1 MEIEHLKHDKDKLQR
16 LLEEKQLIMEREYLK
31 IVFHEE
37 AIQDKNN
44 VIKRLEQDLLDQE
57 YEANCRLKDL
67 EQRLNSESNLKQL
80 ESQSNRIDLEAIFN
94 TLIGLIS
101 GLEVQAS
108 ELKAQKNLLESE
120 KLNLKKD
127 NQSLKEELQASS
139 SNNARLIDTVEQW
152 TSKAEKLDL
161 ACEQEIAR
169 GRELEEKIAEYKE
182 RYQELKKAY
191 EAVVEE
197 SLEKDIQTRKLA
209 DQISVLEK
217 ELKQRGAESK
227 SLNIKSQNFEEEI
240 LRLREQL
247 EDSKKQERANDL
259 RAFENEEKLK
269 RIAFEIEEVH
279 RENSKLNSDGE
290 ALRKQKHEL
299 KAKLS
304 KVTEICKRITKEKQS
319 TEKNL
324 ERAVAK
330 INKMESSITK
340 AILAKV
346 AIFKNEL
353 NEMRD
358 HQRVTTTR
366 MTKENEAKIMELTKH
381 FMGILTQAKEQ
392 QAQELQREFNYQYEG
407 LKEKSLRM
415 EKDLE
420 EMYEQKYSEKERNVK
435 YIHDINN
442 KLNENIKSLKEDYE
456 RLQLKYSRCLDEA
469 EKTAREKV
477 NAELRLDQL
486 RQQYV
491 SEINSFNY
499 ELQKCSQEFMSQKI
513 ILQDERATEIK
524 NLLNEVEKLK
534 STNQET
540 LTKCQAQVQQLSTRY
555 NDDIETLERSYKNE
569 VQEVTKMLTESRLVE
584 QELAIKMLDLN
595 EKVHNLEIKTYE
607 LEKENI
613 TLKQKEDDYLGLY
626 ESKIDELK
634 IMITKDNERMNA
646 FKTEKFKELSNYKST
661 IITFEKEISL
671 KDKKIEDLS
680 EEKELLKRR
689 MQELVTQNTVLES
702 QRDKQ
707 KLNRTENIYQESK
720 ENSKLRAK
728 TLENFDG
735 GLDTFLATA
744 SISRRKYPTNEF
756 SRGVQGKPNS
766 TALTLNNS
774 RFSKKDVESSL
785 LVSTRKSQY
794 RNPLGNQI
802 PTNNLTLDDF
812 DS

>member
-1 MEIEHLKHDKDKLQR
+1 MH
-16 LLEEKQLIMEREYLK
+16 
-31 IVFHEE
+31 V
-37 AIQDKNN
+37 
-44 VIKRLEQDLLDQE
+44 
-57 YEANCRLKDL
+57 
-67 EQRLNSESNLKQL
+67 
-80 ESQSNRIDLEAIFN
+80 
-94 TLIGLIS
+94 
-101 GLEVQAS
+101 S
-108 ELKAQKNLLESE
+108 ELKAQKNLLENE
-120 KLNLKKD
+120 KLNLKKE
-127 NQSLKEELQASS
+127 NHSVKEELQECSS
-139 SNNARLIDTVEQW
+139 HNARLIDAVEQW

-161 ACEQEIAR
+161 LCEEERAR
-169 GRELEEKIAEYKE
+169 GRELEQKIAEYKE

-197 SLEKDIQTRKLA
+197 SLEKDMQTRKLTE
-209 DQISVLEK
+209 QISVLEK
-217 ELKQRGAESK
+217 ELKQRGVESK
-227 SLNIKSQNFEEEI
+227 NLNIKSQNFEENI
-240 LRLREQL
+240 FRLREQL

-259 RAFENEEKLK
+259 RAFETEERLK
-269 RIAFEIEEVH
+269 RIAFEVEEVQ

-290 ALRKQKHEL
+290 VLRKQKHDL

-319 TEKNL
+319 TENNL
-324 ERAVAK
+324 ERAKAK

-358 HQRVTTTR
+358 HQRVITSR
-366 MTKENEAKIMELTKH
+366 MTKDNEAKIMELTKH

-420 EMYEQKYSEKERNVK
+420 EMYEQKYAEKERNVK
-435 YIHDINN
+435 YIQDINN
-442 KLNENIKSLKEDYE
+442 KLNDNIKGLKEDYE
-456 RLQLKYSRCLDEA
+456 RLQLKYSRCLDES
-469 EKTAREKV
+469 EKTTREKV
-477 NAELRLDQL
+477 NAESRLDQL

-534 STNQET
+534 NINQET
-540 LTKCQAQVQQLSTRY
+540 LSKYQAQVQQLSTRY
-555 NDDIETLERSYKNE
+555 TDEIETLERSYKTE
-569 VQEVTKMLTESRLVE
+569 AHEVTKMLTESRLVE

-595 EKVHNLEIKTYE
+595 EKVHNFETRNYE
-607 LEKENI
+607 LEKENVA
-613 TLKQKEDDYLGLY
+613 LKLKEDEYLGLY
-626 ESKIDELK
+626 DSKIDELK
-634 IMITKDNERMNA
+634 TMITKDNERMNA

-671 KDKKIEDLS
+671 KDKKIGDLS

-689 MQELVTQNTVLES
+689 MQELVTQNGVLES
-702 QRDKQ
+702 QREKQ
-707 KLNRTENIYQESK
+707 RFNKTEYLESK

-744 SISRRKYPTNEF
+744 SISRRKEL
-756 SRGVQGKPNS
+756 SKGVQGKPNS

-774 RFSKKDVESSL
+774 RFSKKDVESL

-794 RNPLGNQI
+794 NRNPLGGQI
-802 PTNNLTLDDF
+802 TANNLTLDDF